1 VKLRKQHG
9 LTINFTCCSANVID
23 NRFQRKSSQFL
34 CFPTSQLIA
43 ELQTSVCD
51 SKEEAVRLQQAMEK
65 QLKEVN
71 ARWDEERQTITQNAL
86 LEKVENL
93 QRQLHCAEKKL
104 LSKELESEE
113 RVTKVHQEYE
123 EKIKGLM
130 PADLRQELEDTITYL
145 KAQVRNYLVKINKIL
160 HNSAESYGR
169 WLKLMGRWMETN
181 TGAFWKKRVCKR
193 PETETEI
200 YLSTKQ

>member
-1 VKLRKQHG
+1 MVCVSSSCKRKTGKLWTGLSVPQICHG
-9 LTINFTCCSANVID
+9 LG
-23 NRFQRKSSQFL
+23 
-34 CFPTSQLIA
+34 LIA

-71 ARWDEERQTITQNAL
+71 ARWDEERQTITQNAEQANKAL

-113 RVTKVHQEYE
+113 RVHQEYE

-160 HNSAESYGR
+160 HNSAESYNQQQMR
-169 WLKLMGRWMETN
+169 RN
-181 TGAFWKKRVCKR
+181 HR
-193 PETETEI
+193 
-200 YLSTKQ
+200 